1 MLSENKDML
10 FLLQFVSANIIY
22 LLQSVLI
29 LFGTKMKVMG
39 RAIVHMDLD
48 TFFVSCERL
57 TDSRLNG
64 IPLIIGGGERGVVA
78 SCSYEA
84 RTFGVRSAMPIK
96 MALRLCPQAKVM
108 KGDMELYSRL
118 SHAVTEVIEE
128 KAPVVEKASI
138 DEFYLDITG
147 MDKFYGSYTWTNE
160 LAQSITKETGLPIS
174 FALSVNKTVSKIAT
188 GEGKPK
194 GNLEIPEDMVRPFL
208 NPLSIKKIPMVGDV
222 TFQLLSRIGV
232 RNIQTLSEMPAE
244 VLQQMIGKNG
254 IELWKKANGIDNN
267 PVEPYTERK
276 SISTEHTFSQDT
288 IDLGELKNVLQG
300 MVEKLAFQLRSEEW
314 LTSTVV
320 VKIRYANFD
329 TETKQCKVQYTS
341 ADHILIKN
349 VTELFN
355 KLFQR
360 RMRLRLIGIR
370 FSGLVR
376 GTYQINMFDD
386 TEEMLSLYQA
396 MDRMKTRY
404 GFDAVMRGGG
414 AILKPNNKAEI
425 LKRKK

>member
-1 MLSENKDML
+1 MKD
-10 FLLQFVSANIIY
+10 
-22 LLQSVLI
+22 
-29 LFGTKMKVMG
+29 MG

-57 TDSRLNG
+57 TNSGLNG

-108 KGDMELYSRL
+108 KGDMELYSKL

-128 KAPVVEKASI
+128 KAPVMEKASI

-160 LAQSITKETGLPIS
+160 LAQSVTKETGLPIS
-174 FALSVNKTVSKIAT
+174 FSLSVNKTVSKIAT

-194 GNLEIPEDMVRPFL
+194 GNLEIPEHMVKPFL
-208 NPLSIKKIPMVGDV
+208 NPLSIKKIPMVGDA

-232 RNIQTLSEMPAE
+232 RNIKTLSEMPAE

-254 IELWKKANGIDNN
+254 IELWKKANGIDNA

-288 IDLGELKNVLQG
+288 IDIEKLKRLLQG
-300 MVEKLAFQLRSEEW
+300 MVEKLAFQLRSEGW

-320 VKIRYANFD
+320 IKIRYANFD
-329 TETKQCKVQYTS
+329 TETKQCRVQYTS

-349 VTELFN
+349 VTDLFN
-355 KLFQR
+355 KLYQR

-370 FSGLVR
+370 FSSLVR
-376 GTYQINMFDD
+376 GTYQINMFED

-414 AILKPNNKAEI
+414 ATLKPNNKDEI